1 MEVTILNSHTQNQKN
16 DRRSHHGYGPPCSL
30 TYDKTAMATYPRC
43 VHKIIMPQ
51 KTLNQTAKIF
61 SQDVKKHTTTTTTT
75 KLVPT

>member
-1 MEVTILNSHTQNQKN
+1 M
-16 DRRSHHGYGPPCSL
+16 L

-75 KLVPT
+75 KLVPTQVYVLLCHFYFILPYRLGPTTNPKNN